1 VRATRA
7 HLPVSVVGMP
17 ELSRT
22 QVAVYGAIA
31 VALLFVGARAVRG
44 EDGGGG
50 DSEAAYTSSYGD
62 YESGSGG
69 DESEAGDGAGEAGDE
84 SFAVSGS
91 GSDVVVDVTGAVGRP
106 GVYRLPAGS
115 RVDDAVQR
123 AGGATGKAELDSV
136 NLAARLADGQQVVVP
151 ERVPSGAAG
160 AAGAAPPAAGAEEAP
175 ISLGTATVEQLDTID
190 GIGPVTAEDIV
201 KFREE
206 HGGLSSV
213 DQLDQISGIGPA
225 TMEALRE
232 RLQP

>member
-1 VRATRA
+1 
-7 HLPVSVVGMP
+7 MP

-44 EDGGGG
+44 EGGGESDAG
-50 DSEAAYTSSYGD
+50 YKSSYGE
-62 YESGSGG
+62 YSSGSGAE
-69 DESEAGDGAGEAGDE
+69 DESESE
-84 SFAVSGS
+84 SESGFTVEEG
-91 GSDVVVDVTGAVGRP
+91 GSDVVVDVTGAVRDA

-115 RVDDAVQR
+115 RVTDAVKR
-123 AGGATGKAELDSV
+123 AGGATGKAALDSI

-151 ERVPSGAAG
+151 EDG
-160 AAGAAPPAAGAEEAP
+160 PAASTAARVAGGEEDAP
-175 ISLGTATVEQLDTID
+175 ISLSTATAAELDTID
-190 GIGPVTAEDIV
+190 GIGPVTAEDIID
-201 KFREE
+201 FREE

>member
-1 VRATRA
+1 
-7 HLPVSVVGMP
+7 MP

-44 EDGGGG
+44 EGGGG
-50 DSEAAYTSSYGD
+50 SGSAYTSSYSD
-62 YESGSGG
+62 YSSAESTAA
-69 DESEAGDGAGEAGDE
+69 DEAGEGTEDEAGEGT
-84 SFAVSGS
+84 FAVSGE
-91 GSDVVVDVTGAVGRP
+91 GGDLVVDVTGAVARP

-115 RVDDAVQR
+115 RVDDAVKR
-123 AGGATGKAELDSV
+123 AGGATGKAELDSI

-151 ERVPSGAAG
+151 ERSAGAGGAGLGAAEG
-160 AAGAAPPAAGAEEAP
+160 EAGAVPGGTAAEEGP
-175 ISLGTATVEQLDTID
+175 ISLGTATAAELDTID
-190 GIGPVTAEDIV
+190 GIGPVTAQDIIE
-201 KFREE
+201 FREA

>member
-1 VRATRA
+1 
-7 HLPVSVVGMP
+7 MP

-44 EDGGGG
+44 EGGGG
-50 DSEAAYTSSYGD
+50 SDSGYTSSYGD
-62 YESGSGG
+62 YSS
-69 DESEAGDGAGEAGDE
+69 DESTGEDEAGEGGEEAGDE

-106 GVYRLPAGS
+106 GVYRFPAGS
-115 RVDDAVQR
+115 RVDDAVKR
-123 AGGATGKAELDSV
+123 AGGASGKAELDSL

-151 ERVPSGAAG
+151 EVLPASGGSASTAG
-160 AAGAAPPAAGAEEAP
+160 VGPTTGTAGAEEGP
-175 ISLGTATVEQLDTID
+175 ISLATATAAELDTID
-190 GIGPVTAEDIV
+190 GIGPVTAQDIIE
-201 KFREE
+201 FREA

-225 TMEALRE
+225 TMEALSE

>member
-1 VRATRA
+1 
-7 HLPVSVVGMP
+7 MP

-44 EDGGGG
+44 EGGGESSG
-50 DSEAAYTSSYGD
+50 YTSSYE
-62 YESGSGG
+62 YGSEDEGSSEGG
-69 DESEAGDGAGEAGDE
+69 GGEGEEA
-84 SFAVSGS
+84 FAVEG
-91 GSDVVVDVTGAVGRP
+91 GGGDVVVDVTGAVRNP

-115 RVDDAVQR
+115 RVDDAVKR
-123 AGGATGKAELDSV
+123 AGAQGKAELDSV

-151 ERVPSGAAG
+151 ERVPGGVAIAAAG
-160 AAGAAPPAAGAEEAP
+160 TGVEEDGP
-175 ISLGTATVEQLDTID
+175 ISLGTATSSDLDTID

-201 KFREE
+201 QFREE

>member
-1 VRATRA
+1 
-7 HLPVSVVGMP
+7 MP

-44 EDGGGG
+44 ESDGGS
-50 DSEAAYTSSYGD
+50 SEYTSSYGD
-62 YESGSGG
+62 YTTESSGDEAESGA
-69 DESEAGDGAGEAGDE
+69 DEAGEEETFSVTGA
-84 SFAVSGS
+84 
-91 GSDVVVDVTGAVGRP
+91 GSDVVVDVTGAVDRP

-123 AGGATGKAELDSV
+123 AGGATAKAETDSV

-151 ERVPSGAAG
+151 ERVAAGVGGTSAAATAAAG
-160 AAGAAPPAAGAEEAP
+160 APEDGP
-175 ISLGTATVEQLDTID
+175 ISLATATAAELDTID
-190 GIGPVTAEDIV
+190 GIGPVTAEDIIE
-201 KFREE
+201 FRDA
-206 HGGLSSV
+206 HGGLSSI